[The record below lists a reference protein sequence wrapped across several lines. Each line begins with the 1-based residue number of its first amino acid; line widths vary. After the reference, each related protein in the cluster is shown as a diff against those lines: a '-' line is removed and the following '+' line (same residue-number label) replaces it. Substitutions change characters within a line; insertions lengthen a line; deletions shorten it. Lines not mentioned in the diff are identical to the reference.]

1 MEHDTWPNSFVI
13 RGRAARPRHDPTIQA
28 MMGLLAVVLFWCLLA
43 GVEGQNSTCTPCN
56 NDSECV
62 GRCVR
67 QQCTLDIDRGLDV
80 GCVCSA
86 KDDCDSRRCDGIFSP
101 TCQAALEN
109 GALCNEDSDCMSGNC
124 NAFFR
129 CVATPEP
136 SPPTVRPTRSPTAPP
151 TTPTSGTKELGEAC
165 TLDSDCASLYCNF
178 DSICDVKRG
187 SSSNNDET
195 WVWVTIVVVM
205 VVGML
210 IALAARHGRGFPAMC
225 VCDFPDSRCCC
236 CCDCLACLC

>member
-86 KDDCDSRRCDGIFSP
+86 KDDCDSGRCDGIFSP
-101 TCQAALEN
+101 TCQVALEN
-109 GALCNEDSDCMSGNC
+109 GAFCNEDSDCMTGNC
-124 NAFFR
+124 NIFFR

-136 SPPTVRPTRSPTAPP
+136 SPPTMRPTRSPTPP
-151 TTPTSGTKELGEAC
+151 RTPTSGTKELGEAC
-165 TLDSDCASLYCNF
+165 KLDSDCASLYCNF
-178 DSICDVKRG
+178 DSICDVKGG
-187 SSSNNDET
+187 SSSNHDEESSAL
-195 WVWVTIVVVM
+195 VTIVVVM
-205 VVGML
+205 FVVML
-210 IALAARHGRGFPAMC
+210 FLICIILERHCGCNGLDCSGCSGLAGCAGGSC
-225 VCDFPDSRCCC
+225 
-236 CCDCLACLC
+236 